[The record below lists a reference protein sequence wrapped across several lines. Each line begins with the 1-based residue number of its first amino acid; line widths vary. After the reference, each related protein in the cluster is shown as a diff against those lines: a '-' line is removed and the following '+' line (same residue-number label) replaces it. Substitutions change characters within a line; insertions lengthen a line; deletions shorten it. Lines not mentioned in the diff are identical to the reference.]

1 MIYLTELL
9 QLVLANITVN
19 IIFISNMISTLNSL
33 STNKLIITITITITV
48 TVTVIVIIMLLVLIL
63 KKIQNNNNNNQ
74 IIILITITI
83 HRIVELLLPNIVANP
98 INHLVPFLKLARNL
112 HPSNLIRIRTMSLK
126 NIKMVVDIKDI
137 KLMA

>member
-33 STNKLIITITITITV
+33 STNKLIITITIT
-48 TVTVIVIIMLLVLIL
+48 VTVIIIIMLLVLIL

>member
-9 QLVLANITVN
+9 QLVRANITVN

-33 STNKLIITITITITV
+33 STNKLIITITIT
-48 TVTVIVIIMLLVLIL
+48 VTVIIPLVLIL

>member
-33 STNKLIITITITITV
+33 STNKLIITITITV